1 MPDYFLLENLEVVIF
16 SHFAS
21 EKTEAL
27 RSFYMSKVT
36 QLVSDET
43 RPANP
48 ILSFFLT
55 SFFFFLSPRH
65 PTFMGGGGR
74 AGGGEAASV
83 ACGSSW
89 AKDQT
94 HTTGSD
100 PSLCSDN
107 TRSLIPVYHNG
118 TLPSLFATN
127 HVWDEYVSCF
137 FKKV

>member
-1 MPDYFLLENLEVVIF
+1 MPDYFLFENLEVVIF

-55 SFFFFLSPRH
+55 SFFSFFLPAT
-65 PTFMGGGGR
+65 PPLW

-107 TRSLIPVYHNG
+107 TRRLIPVYHNG

>member
-55 SFFFFLSPRH
+55 SFFSFFLPAT
-65 PTFMGGGGR
+65 PPLW